1 MRYSPAEKGN
11 NMDNLTR
18 EMRIC
23 ERAGFGASYG
33 KWKATQPIKEKPI
46 EKTTEK
52 KVCQY
57 CGAPIAEYK
66 NSKRF
71 CNYEC
76 SNAAWKARKL
86 GRKSR
91 MVNAE
96 YDIVFGE
103 NEVLFEKNCEWCGK
117 PFLAKRKSTMYCEKS
132 CGSLASYYRKRDRL
146 EAEKAR
152 ND

>member
-1 MRYSPAEKGN
+1 MRFSRVEKGN
-11 NMDNLTR
+11 NMDNLTM

-23 ERAGFGASYG
+23 ERAGFGCSYG

-46 EKTTEK
+46 EKTSA
-52 KVCQY
+52 CQW
-57 CGAPIAEYK
+57 CGAPITEIK

-76 SNAAWKARKL
+76 SNAAWKAQKF
-86 GRKSR
+86 GRQNRTK
-91 MVNAE
+91 NAE
-96 YDIVFGE
+96 YEIVIDGYG
-103 NEVLFEKNCEWCGK
+103 VQYEKNCEWCGK
-117 PFLAKRKSTMYCEKS
+117 TFLAKRKSTMYCEKS